1 MAIDPFSRRR
11 LTPDEWRARARIIE
25 SQLEGLTIAELLRGG
40 RAEAAKHGELSG
52 RDGHGYDPNQPR
64 VPAGHPDGGQWVDQ
78 GSSNAGDRIN
88 DPRILSDVTPDNY
101 WLPGAQYAGE
111 GHHFPPRAIWQNWPL
126 QPETRR
132 VFNKAVSGPIPLRLF
147 NPLTRDQTFYHR
159 FDDMH
164 RAYNIAVTRLMERY
178 MRRHGITP
186 EAMTPMQAH
195 RIVEAIHASRDSRIR
210 DYNEIVKLVARL
222 FRMRRFGND

>member
-1 MAIDPFSRRR
+1 MTINPFSRRR
-11 LTPDEWRARARIIE
+11 LTPDEWGARALRIQSE
-25 SQLEGLTIAELLRGG
+25 LEGLTIDELMRGG
-40 RAEAAKHGELSG
+40 RRSTDERSNSAGHGG
-52 RDGHGYDPNQPR
+52 RGYDPNQPR
-64 VPAGHPDGGQWVDQ
+64 APAGHSDGGQWTDKD
-78 GSSNAGDRIN
+78 GDDAEAHGRVVA
-88 DPRILSDVTPDNY
+88 PGLTPHNY
-101 WLPGAQYAGE
+101 WLPGERYAGE
-111 GHHFPPRAIWQNWPL
+111 GHHFPPRAVWQNWPL

-147 NPLTRDQTFYHR
+147 NPITQDQTFYHY

-186 EAMTPMQAH
+186 EAMTPIQAH
-195 RIVEAIHASRDSRIR
+195 RIVEAIHASRDPRIR

>member
-11 LTPDEWRARARIIE
+11 LTPDEWQARAQRIQSE
-25 SQLEGLTIAELLRGG
+25 LEGLTIDELMRGG
-40 RAEAAKHGELSG
+40 RADPG
-52 RDGHGYDPNQPR
+52 RDSIGRPGHGYDPHQPR
-64 VPAGHPDGGQWVDQ
+64 VPAGHSDGGQWTDKE
-78 GSSNAGDRIN
+78 GDDAEARGRIVT
-88 DPRILSDVTPDNY
+88 PGLTPDNY
-101 WLPGAQYAGE
+101 WLPGAQFAGE
-111 GHHFPPRAIWQNWPL
+111 GHHFPPRAVWQNWPL

-147 NPLTRDQTFYHR
+147 NPFTQKETFYHE

-186 EAMTPMQAH
+186 EVMTPTQAH
-195 RIVEAIHASRDSRIR
+195 RIVEAIHASRDPRIR